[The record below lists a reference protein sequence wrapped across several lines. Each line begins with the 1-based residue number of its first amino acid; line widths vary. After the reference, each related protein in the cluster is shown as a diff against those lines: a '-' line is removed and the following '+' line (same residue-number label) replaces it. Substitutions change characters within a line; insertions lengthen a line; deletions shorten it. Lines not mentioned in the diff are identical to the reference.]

1 MNTSKARQWGAG
13 AGAGAGASGRSG
25 PPGGGSSGIVANP
38 AGYSGRTV
46 SAAPAASSY
55 DPSKQGATGK
65 AVHPSWEAAKMRKM
79 KEAVVQP
86 GGGPK
91 PTKIVF
97 D

>member
-13 AGAGAGASGRSG
+13 AGVGASGRSG
-25 PPGGGSSGIVANP
+25 PPGGGRSGTVAKP
-38 AGYSGRTV
+38 AAYSGRTV
-46 SAAPAASSY
+46 SAAPATSAH

-86 GGGPK
+86 GGGLK

>member
-13 AGAGAGASGRSG
+13 AGAPARGG
-25 PPGGGSSGIVANP
+25 PPGGGSSGTVAKP
-38 AGYSGRTV
+38 AEYSGRTV
-46 SAAPAASSY
+46 SAAPAANG
-55 DPSKQGATGK
+55 PSNQGAPGK